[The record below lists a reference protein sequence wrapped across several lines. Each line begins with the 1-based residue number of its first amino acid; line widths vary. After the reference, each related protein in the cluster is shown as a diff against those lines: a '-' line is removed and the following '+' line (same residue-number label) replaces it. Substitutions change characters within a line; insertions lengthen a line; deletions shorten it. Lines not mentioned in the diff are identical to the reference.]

1 MIIKKMTASY
11 GRLQNESLDLA
22 RGLNIINAPN
32 ESGKSTWC
40 SFIKSM
46 LYGVDSSAR
55 ERGGMKPDKLRYAP
69 WSGAP
74 MSGIMDIEHNGRNIT
89 LTRSGK
95 DSAPMRELSATIT
108 GSAQPLS
115 EALPNPGEAFLGI
128 PRDVFERS
136 AFIGQG
142 STPITASPELEK
154 RIAAIVQTGDETS
167 SYTQGEKKLKDAM
180 HKRRFNKF
188 GRLPEIEAELAEI
201 RNTRLEIANDEQRAR
216 QLDEAKVS
224 AIAQRDELTKKVA
237 AAREAQR
244 KSSMESLNTARV
256 RVRETESALDLCR
269 EAEKKAEIKLSSGVF
284 GGELPEKVNETVAAE
299 LERAHI
305 LEKKKKRD
313 WQAVLALVLCL
324 GSIAGAVVFSTRS
337 SVPTVVFLVLSVA
350 MLAWSLVLNLRRG
363 AAEKKLK
370 RLFAKYSVTDSG
382 QLEAAAEDYAENY
395 EAFTDAVKLRQEA
408 EKELEAVKLKQ
419 LAFEESV
426 IKELNFEEGGGE
438 AVLLSRQLEDVN
450 ERIRRIRDE
459 RASLQG
465 RISALGASDSMDKRA
480 GLLEREHAK
489 LTLEYDALALAA
501 ETLKEAGMEIQNRLT
516 PRLSQRTGE
525 IFARLTG
532 ERYDCVAL
540 DRELKALAKLSGD
553 TLPHESV
560 YLSVG
565 ALDQLYLALRLA
577 LCEMALPGDDGN
589 TAPLILDDALVNF
602 DDERCALALELLR
615 EMAAGRQILLFTCH
629 GREARMM
636 RENEDVNIIVG

>member
-1 MIIKKMTASY
+1 MIIKRMTASY

-22 RGLNIINAPN
+22 PGLNIIKAPN

-55 ERGGMKPDKLRYAP
+55 EKGGMKPDKLRFAP

-74 MSGIMDIEHNGRNIT
+74 MSGIMDLEHRGRNIT

-95 DSAPMRELSATIT
+95 DSAPMRELTATIT

-115 EALPNPGEAFLGI
+115 EALPSPGEAFLGI

-154 RIAAIVQTGDETS
+154 RIAAIVQTGDESS
-167 SYTQGEKKLKDAM
+167 SYTEGEKRLREAM
-180 HKRRFNKF
+180 RKRRFNKY

-201 RNTRLEIANDEQRAR
+201 RNTRAEISNDEQRSR
-216 QLDEAKVS
+216 QLGEAKVS
-224 AIAQRDELTKKVA
+224 AIAKRDELVKKVA
-237 AAREAQR
+237 AARETQR
-244 KSSMESLNTARV
+244 KSSMESLNTARGK
-256 RVRETESALDLCR
+256 VRERESALDLCR
-269 EAEKKAEIKLSSGVF
+269 QAEQKAEIKLSSGVF
-284 GGELPEKVNETVAAE
+284 GGELPEQVNATVAAE
-299 LERAHI
+299 LERAHE
-305 LEKKKKRD
+305 LKQKTKRD

-324 GSIAGAVVFSTRS
+324 GGIAGAVIFSTRS
-337 SVPTVVFLVLSVA
+337 PLPMVVFLVLSVA
-350 MLAWSLVLNLRRG
+350 MLCWSLVLNLRRG
-363 AAEKKLK
+363 AAEKELK
-370 RLFAKYSVTDSG
+370 KLFAKYSVTNAG

-395 EAFTDAVKLRQEA
+395 EAFMDAAKLRQEA
-408 EKELEAVKLKQ
+408 EKELEAVKRGQ
-419 LAFEESV
+419 EAFEESV
-426 IKELNFEEGGGE
+426 IKELNFDKGSGE
-438 AVLLSRQLEDVN
+438 AALLSRQLEEVN

-459 RASLQG
+459 RASLEG
-465 RISALGASDSMDKRA
+465 RFSALGASDSMDKRVSS
-480 GLLEREHAK
+480 LEQEHAK
-489 LTLEYDALALAA
+489 LTLEFEALALAA

-532 ERYDCVAL
+532 ERYDCVVL

-589 TAPLILDDALVNF
+589 TAPLVLDDALVNF

-615 EMAAGRQILLFTCH
+615 EMAAERQILLFTCH
-629 GREARMM
+629 DREAGMM
-636 RENEDVNIIVG
+636 QQNEDVNIIVG